1 MVEELLSWYDRC
13 KRDLPWR
20 KNRDP
25 YRIWISEIMCQQTR
39 IDTVIPYYHR
49 FMETFPTVS
58 DLASADEAV
67 LLKVWQGLGYYSR
80 ARNLKKAAI
89 VIQQQYQGV
98 FPKDY
103 EAVRRLP
110 GIGDYTASAILSMAY
125 DQKYA
130 SVDGNFLR
138 VFSRLWC
145 DGSDISISSTKKAYQ
160 KRIEEILPQRS
171 GDFNQAI
178 MDIGATICLANDL
191 PLCDRCPLRTSCRA
205 FAEHCVLSYPV
216 KGKKTAKEETLW
228 TVFLVEQEKK
238 LLLHRRPEEGL
249 LAGLY
254 ELKTMPGFLSEE
266 QIRHVFKDSLVSFEK
281 GPTKQ
286 HIFTHKKWRMQSYFV
301 QVKNYCLEENECW
314 ATKEEIDTR
323 YSIPKAF
330 LQFL

>member
-130 SVDGNFLR
+130 SVDGNFL
-138 VFSRLWC
+138 SR
-145 DGSDISISSTKKAYQ
+145 S
-160 KRIEEILPQRS
+160 
-171 GDFNQAI
+171 
-178 MDIGATICLANDL
+178 
-191 PLCDRCPLRTSCRA
+191 
-205 FAEHCVLSYPV
+205 
-216 KGKKTAKEETLW
+216 
-228 TVFLVEQEKK
+228 
-238 LLLHRRPEEGL
+238 
-249 LAGLY
+249 
-254 ELKTMPGFLSEE
+254 
-266 QIRHVFKDSLVSFEK
+266 
-281 GPTKQ
+281 
-286 HIFTHKKWRMQSYFV
+286 
-301 QVKNYCLEENECW
+301 
-314 ATKEEIDTR
+314 
-323 YSIPKAF
+323 
-330 LQFL
+330 

>member
-1 MVEELLSWYDRC
+1 
-13 KRDLPWR
+13 
-20 KNRDP
+20 
-25 YRIWISEIMCQQTR
+25 MCQQTR

-138 VFSRLWC
+138 VFPDCGVTDPIFRYLPPKSL
-145 DGSDISISSTKKAYQ
+145 SKAN
-160 KRIEEILPQRS
+160 RGNLT
-171 GDFNQAI
+171 
-178 MDIGATICLANDL
+178 AT
-191 PLCDRCPLRTSCRA
+191 
-205 FAEHCVLSYPV
+205 
-216 KGKKTAKEETLW
+216 
-228 TVFLVEQEKK
+228 
-238 LLLHRRPEEGL
+238 
-249 LAGLY
+249 
-254 ELKTMPGFLSEE
+254 
-266 QIRHVFKDSLVSFEK
+266 
-281 GPTKQ
+281 
-286 HIFTHKKWRMQSYFV
+286 
-301 QVKNYCLEENECW
+301 
-314 ATKEEIDTR
+314 
-323 YSIPKAF
+323 
-330 LQFL
+330 